1 MIVRTWRGWTR
12 TADAAEFERCL
23 LRTGFAEYRATPGNA
38 GAYLARRDQ
47 GDRVEFLLIS
57 LWESREAARAFGGDA
72 PDRAVFYP
80 WADRFLVA
88 RETTAAH
95 YEVFADV

>member
-1 MIVRTWRGWTR
+1 
-12 TADAAEFERCL
+12 
-23 LRTGFAEYRATPGNA
+23 
-38 GAYLARRDQ
+38 
-47 GDRVEFLLIS
+47 VEFLLIS
-57 LWESREAARAFGGDA
+57 LWETWEAAKAFGGDV